1 MRNVALVLSGG
12 TGDRMGGGTPKQYR
26 TVAGK
31 PVLVHTLERLERCS
45 AIDGVFVIAS
55 PQWTDRILEWKE
67 AFGLEKLLG
76 AAPAGANRQLSI
88 RNGLLAARRFMDG
101 DEGAGVMIQDA
112 VRPLTGVRLLEDLM
126 ENLREAA
133 CVMPVLPVTDTTYT
147 SEDGRWVSG
156 LLERSA
162 LYAGQAPEAFRYWP
176 YLALYRDTPEAE
188 LSSMSGSCQLPY
200 QASWNVKMI
209 PGERENIKITYAA
222 DLKICELLL
231 HGQEESL

>member
-1 MRNVALVLSGG
+1 MKNVALVLSGG

-67 AFGLEKLLG
+67 AFGLEKLLE

-112 VRPLTGVRLLEDLM
+112 VRPLTSVRLLEDLM

-200 QASWNVKMI
+200 QAGWNVKMI
-209 PGERENIKITYAA
+209 PGCIPVCSFPEHCFPAPEFLSRF
-222 DLKICELLL
+222 DF
-231 HGQEESL
+231 G

>member
-76 AAPAGANRQLSI
+76 AAPAGA
-88 RNGLLAARRFMDG
+88 
-101 DEGAGVMIQDA
+101 
-112 VRPLTGVRLLEDLM
+112 
-126 ENLREAA
+126 
-133 CVMPVLPVTDTTYT
+133 
-147 SEDGRWVSG
+147 
-156 LLERSA
+156 
-162 LYAGQAPEAFRYWP
+162 
-176 YLALYRDTPEAE
+176 
-188 LSSMSGSCQLPY
+188 GSCPSET
-200 QASWNVKMI
+200 AFWP
-209 PGERENIKITYAA
+209 PGGLWTGTRGPA
-222 DLKICELLL
+222 L
-231 HGQEESL
+231 

>member
-1 MRNVALVLSGG
+1 LRNVALVLSGG

-133 CVMPVLPVTDTTYT
+133 CVMPVLPVPDTTYT
-147 SEDGRWVSG
+147 SRGVCRY
-156 LLERSA
+156 ERKLPAA
-162 LYAGQAPEAFRYWP
+162 LQ
-176 YLALYRDTPEAE
+176 
-188 LSSMSGSCQLPY
+188 
-200 QASWNVKMI
+200 
-209 PGERENIKITYAA
+209 
-222 DLKICELLL
+222 
-231 HGQEESL
+231 